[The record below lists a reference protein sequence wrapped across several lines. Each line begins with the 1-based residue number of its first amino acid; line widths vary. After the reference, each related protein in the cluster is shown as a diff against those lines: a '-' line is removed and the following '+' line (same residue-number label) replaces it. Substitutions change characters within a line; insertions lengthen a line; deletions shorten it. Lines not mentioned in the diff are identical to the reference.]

1 MNSDKKAEKCP
12 MELAMELISRKWV
25 IQILRD
31 MFFGKKRFNEFK
43 DEKPNLSNKV
53 LSNCLKEMEENGL
66 ISRNSDENNQSIEYT
81 LTDKGKKLN
90 KVIYELAMFTLTTD
104 LGNEFYDDETKN
116 ELENIF
122 KKTLINGWTFSKPIT
137 KNYRKTVIQNTNP
150 N

>member
-1 MNSDKKAEKCP
+1 MNNDEKAEKCP

-43 DEKPNLSNKV
+43 DGKPTLSNKV

-66 ISRNSDENNQSIEYT
+66 ISRNSNENNQNIEYI

-104 LGNEFYDDETKN
+104 LGDDFYDDETKI

-122 KKTLINGWTFSKPIT
+122 KNTLIN
-137 KNYRKTVIQNTNP
+137 N
-150 N
+150 

>member
-1 MNSDKKAEKCP
+1 MNNDKKAEKCP

-43 DEKPNLSNKV
+43 DGKPNLSNKV

-66 ISRNSDENNQSIEYT
+66 ISRNSNENNQNIEYI

-104 LGNEFYDDETKN
+104 LGNDFYDDETKI

-122 KKTLINGWTFSKPIT
+122 KNKLIK
-137 KNYRKTVIQNTNP
+137 
-150 N
+150 

>member
-1 MNSDKKAEKCP
+1 MNTDKKAEKCP

-43 DEKPNLSNKV
+43 DGKPNLSNKV

-66 ISRNSDENNQSIEYT
+66 ISRNSNENNQNIEYI

-104 LGNEFYDDETKN
+104 LGNDFYDDETKI

-122 KKTLINGWTFSKPIT
+122 KNTLIN
-137 KNYRKTVIQNTNP
+137 N
-150 N
+150 

>member
-1 MNSDKKAEKCP
+1 MNNDKKAEKCP

-43 DEKPNLSNKV
+43 DGKPDLSNKV

-66 ISRNSDENNQSIEYT
+66 ISRNSNENNQNIEYI

-104 LGNEFYDDETKN
+104 LGNDFYDDETKI

-122 KKTLINGWTFSKPIT
+122 KNTLIN
-137 KNYRKTVIQNTNP
+137 N
-150 N
+150 

>member
-1 MNSDKKAEKCP
+1 MNNDKIAGKCP

-25 IQILRD
+25 IQILTD
-31 MFFGKKRFNEFK
+31 MFFGKKRLNEFK
-43 DEKPNLSNKV
+43 DGKPNLSNKV

-66 ISRNSDENNQSIEYT
+66 ISRNSNENNQNIEYI

-104 LGNEFYDDETKN
+104 LGNDFYDDKTKI

-122 KKTLINGWTFSKPIT
+122 KNTFIN
-137 KNYRKTVIQNTNP
+137 N
-150 N
+150 

>member
-1 MNSDKKAEKCP
+1 MNNDKKAGKCP
-12 MELAMELISRKWV
+12 MELAMELISKKLV

-43 DEKPNLSNKV
+43 DGKPNLSNKV

-66 ISRNSDENNQSIEYT
+66 ISRKSDENNQSIEYA

-104 LGNEFYDDETKN
+104 LGNEFYDDETKI

-122 KKTLINGWTFSKPIT
+122 KNTLIN
-137 KNYRKTVIQNTNP
+137 N
-150 N
+150 

>member
-1 MNSDKKAEKCP
+1 MNNDKKAEKCP

-43 DEKPNLSNKV
+43 DGKPNLSNKV

-66 ISRNSDENNQSIEYT
+66 ISRNSNENNQNIEYI

-90 KVIYELAMFTLTTD
+90 KVIYELARFTLTTD
-104 LGNEFYDDETKN
+104 LGNDFYDDETKI

-122 KKTLINGWTFSKPIT
+122 KNTLIN
-137 KNYRKTVIQNTNP
+137 N
-150 N
+150 

>member
-1 MNSDKKAEKCP
+1 MNNDKIAGKCP

-43 DEKPNLSNKV
+43 DGKPNLSNKV

-66 ISRNSDENNQSIEYT
+66 ISRNSNENNQNIEYI

-104 LGNEFYDDETKN
+104 LGNDFYDDETKI

-122 KKTLINGWTFSKPIT
+122 KNTFINNWVMEHTH
-137 KNYRKTVIQNTNP
+137 
-150 N
+150 

>member
-1 MNSDKKAEKCP
+1 MNNDEKAEKCP

-43 DEKPNLSNKV
+43 DGKPNLSNKV

-66 ISRNSDENNQSIEYT
+66 ISRNSNENNQNIEYI

-90 KVIYELAMFTLTTD
+90 KVIYELARFTLTTD
-104 LGNEFYDDETKN
+104 LGNDFYDYETKI

-122 KKTLINGWTFSKPIT
+122 KNTLIN
-137 KNYRKTVIQNTNP
+137 N
-150 N
+150 

>member
-12 MELAMELISRKWV
+12 MELAMELISKKQV

-43 DEKPNLSNKV
+43 DGKPNLSNKV

-66 ISRNSDENNQSIEYT
+66 ILRNSNENNQSIEYT

-104 LGNEFYDDETKN
+104 LSNDIYDDETKI
-116 ELENIF
+116 ELANIF
-122 KKTLINGWTFSKPIT
+122 KNTLINE
-137 KNYRKTVIQNTNP
+137 
-150 N
+150 

>member
-1 MNSDKKAEKCP
+1 MNNDKKARKCP

-31 MFFGKKRFNEFK
+31 IFFGKTRFNEFK
-43 DEKPNLSNKV
+43 DGKPNLSNKV

-66 ISRNSDENNQSIEYT
+66 ISRNSDENNQSIDYT

-104 LGNEFYDDETKN
+104 LGNDFYDDETKI

-122 KKTLINGWTFSKPIT
+122 KNTLIN
-137 KNYRKTVIQNTNP
+137 N
-150 N
+150 

>member
-1 MNSDKKAEKCP
+1 MNNDEKAEKCP

-43 DEKPNLSNKV
+43 EEKPNLSNKV

-66 ISRNSDENNQSIEYT
+66 ISRNSNENNQNIEYI

-104 LGNEFYDDETKN
+104 LGNDFYDDETKI

-122 KKTLINGWTFSKPIT
+122 KNTLIN
-137 KNYRKTVIQNTNP
+137 N
-150 N
+150 

>member
-1 MNSDKKAEKCP
+1 MNNDEKAEKCP

-43 DEKPNLSNKV
+43 DGKPNLSNKV

-66 ISRNSDENNQSIEYT
+66 ISRNSNENNQNIEYI

-104 LGNEFYDDETKN
+104 LGNDFYDDETKI

-122 KKTLINGWTFSKPIT
+122 KNTFINNWVMEHTH
-137 KNYRKTVIQNTNP
+137 
-150 N
+150 

>member
-1 MNSDKKAEKCP
+1 MNNDKKAEKCP

-43 DEKPNLSNKV
+43 DGKPNLSNKV
-53 LSNCLKEMEENGL
+53 LSNCLKEIEENGL
-66 ISRNSDENNQSIEYT
+66 ISRNSNENNQNIEYI
-81 LTDKGKKLN
+81 LTNKGKKLN

-104 LGNEFYDDETKN
+104 LGNDFYDDETKI

-122 KKTLINGWTFSKPIT
+122 KNTLIN
-137 KNYRKTVIQNTNP
+137 NR
-150 N
+150 

>member
-1 MNSDKKAEKCP
+1 MNNDKKAEKCP

-43 DEKPNLSNKV
+43 DGKPNLSNKV

-66 ISRNSDENNQSIEYT
+66 ISRNNDEDKQIIEYT
-81 LTDKGKKLN
+81 LTDKGTKLN
-90 KVIYELAMFTLTTD
+90 KVVYELAMFTLTTD
-104 LGNEFYDDETKN
+104 LGNEFYDDETKI

-122 KKTLINGWTFSKPIT
+122 KNTLIN
-137 KNYRKTVIQNTNP
+137 N
-150 N
+150 

>member
-1 MNSDKKAEKCP
+1 MNNDKKAEKCP

-43 DEKPNLSNKV
+43 DGKPNLSNKV

-66 ISRNSDENNQSIEYT
+66 ISRNSNENNQNIEYI

-104 LGNEFYDDETKN
+104 LGNDFYDDETKI

-122 KKTLINGWTFSKPIT
+122 KNKLIN
-137 KNYRKTVIQNTNP
+137 
-150 N
+150 

>member
-1 MNSDKKAEKCP
+1 MNNDKIAGKCP

-43 DEKPNLSNKV
+43 DGKPNLSNKV
-53 LSNCLKEMEENGL
+53 LSNCLKEIEENGL
-66 ISRNSDENNQSIEYT
+66 ISRNSNENNQNIEYI

-104 LGNEFYDDETKN
+104 LGNDFYDDETKI

-122 KKTLINGWTFSKPIT
+122 KNTFIN
-137 KNYRKTVIQNTNP
+137 N
-150 N
+150 

>member
-1 MNSDKKAEKCP
+1 MNNDKKAEKCP

-43 DEKPNLSNKV
+43 DGKPNLSNKV

-66 ISRNSDENNQSIEYT
+66 ISRNSNENNQNIEYI
-81 LTDKGKKLN
+81 LTYKGKKLN

-104 LGNEFYDDETKN
+104 LGNDFYDDETKI

-122 KKTLINGWTFSKPIT
+122 KNTLIN
-137 KNYRKTVIQNTNP
+137 N
-150 N
+150 

>member
-1 MNSDKKAEKCP
+1 MNNDKKAGKCP

-43 DEKPNLSNKV
+43 DGKPNLSNKV

-66 ISRNSDENNQSIEYT
+66 ISRNNDEDKQIIEYT

-90 KVIYELAMFTLTTD
+90 KVVYELAMFTLTTD
-104 LGNEFYDDETKN
+104 LGNEFYDDETKI

-122 KKTLINGWTFSKPIT
+122 KNTLIN
-137 KNYRKTVIQNTNP
+137 N
-150 N
+150 